1 MIEPDESG
9 EREPPPEKYEE
20 SAPPETS
27 SSAPILL
34 REVFGCV
41 FALAILAGLLLLA
54 MWGYRSLFGPSA
66 PLPVEAGE
74 VRALELHGGGGSEH
88 AGRKC
93 KVYAEWVAVEA
104 DGAVVMIPR
113 ERVQSLRLTPER

>member
-9 EREPPPEKYEE
+9 ERDPPTEYVGPQADEP
-20 SAPPETS
+20 SRA
-27 SSAPILL
+27 AGIAH
-34 REVFGCV
+34 EVFGCA
-41 FALAILAGLLLLA
+41 FALAVLVGFVLLA
-54 MWGYRSLFGPSA
+54 MWGYRLVFGPSA

-74 VRALELHGGGGSEH
+74 VRALELQGGGGGEH

-93 KVYAEWVAVEA
+93 KVYPEWVAVEA

-113 ERVQSLRLTPER
+113 ERVRSLHLTPGK